1 MRAAR
6 RATLVLAWAVV
17 AAAVPALADEVDAA
31 VAAARGASLRVVTEV
46 EQLAV
51 SSARSQAARQQL
63 GHVSLAQLEG
73 CTAAGEVVGRG
84 PDVAAVFAA
93 FRDSPTHRAVIT
105 DPRWTAMGSGLAQ
118 GGDGYLYVSVVFCLL
133 AAPPRQPAP
142 QPAPPP
148 PSSQL
153 AMPPPAG
160 AARSTSI
167 PAQPDPSVPPP
178 APACAAPTS
187 SVTLLEARTFGS
199 PLVSGVLAALSPPI
213 RVILTGTAGGP
224 VPCEE

>member
-1 MRAAR
+1 M
-6 RATLVLAWAVV
+6 LVLAWAVV

-31 VAAARGASLRVVTEV
+31 VAAARGASLPVVAEV

-63 GHVSLAQLEG
+63 GHVSLSQLQG

-84 PDVAAVFAA
+84 PDLASVFAA
-93 FRDSPTHRAVIT
+93 FEASPTHRAVIT

-118 GGDGYLYVSVVFCLL
+118 AGDGYLYVSVVFCLL
-133 AAPPRQPAP
+133 AAPPP

-148 PSSQL
+148 PPS
-153 AMPPPAG
+153 PPPAPPPPAE
-160 AARSTSI
+160 AAI
-167 PAQPDPSVPPP
+167 PAALPPQPDPSLPPP
-178 APACAAPTS
+178 ASAPPCPAAAS
-187 SVTLLEARTFGS
+187 SVTLLEARTYGS

-224 VPCEE
+224 TACEE